1 MSNSLWYTRC
11 PVPSATSI
19 ALTGHWFEAE
29 FADDD
34 VAVRSIGESPDREIR
49 LAHYRHNHPGLLRE
63 GGLVPPAWATSTGT
77 PVRLLALNTVKQFHG
92 LLVRGDG
99 PITDAAQLRGAR
111 IALPKRLGQPIDF
124 SRAVSWHG
132 IIDCLRSVGLRESD
146 VELVDTVFDEPYQSD
161 RSGGTHTSVYSARE
175 NVRLYTA
182 EVLKL
187 VRGEVDAIYASG
199 PHALALAALIDARP
213 IISLEADDDHGG
225 QRGQH
230 VRVLTVSTLLLEA
243 HPELVVRYLAVLLR
257 AADWAAANL
266 DRALEIVA
274 AEIGVAREWAG
285 LGLGADIGAQLHPGD
300 DAAAVDAVDRRLEFL
315 YARRFLDR
323 RVDVASWQS
332 PELLIAAR
340 VLAGSITVPA
350 HALSTGATP

>member
-1 MSNSLWYTRC
+1 MSASLWYTRC

-77 PVRLLALNTVKQFHG
+77 PVRLLALNRVKQFHG
-92 LLVRGDG
+92 LLVRADG
-99 PITDAAQLRGAR
+99 PITEPGQLRGAR
-111 IALPKRLGQPIDF
+111 VALPKRLGQPIDF

-132 IIDCLRSVGLRESD
+132 IVDCLASVGLLEDD
-146 VELVDTVFDEPYQSD
+146 VQFVDAVFDEPFQSD
-161 RSGGTHTSVYSARE
+161 RAGGTHTSVYSARE

-182 EVLKL
+182 EVLML

-213 IISLEADDDHGG
+213 IVALDASQDHDGE
-225 QRGQH
+225 RGQH
-230 VRVLTVSTLLLEA
+230 VRVLTASTPLLEA
-243 HPELVVRYLAVLLR
+243 HPELVIRYLAVLLR
-257 AADWAAANL
+257 AAAWAATNL

-274 AEIGVAREWAG
+274 AEIGVATEWAG
-285 LGLGADIGAQLHPGD
+285 LGLSRDVGAQLVPGD
-300 DAAAVDAVDRRLEFL
+300 DPAAVDAVDHRLQFL
-315 YARRFLDR
+315 RARGFLDR
-323 RVDVASWQS
+323 DLSVEAWHS
-332 PELLIAAR
+332 PEFLTAAR
-340 VLAGSITVPA
+340 DLAPRVTAPSA
-350 HALSTGATP
+350 ATLVRAAS